1 MVDLQ
6 MHFPK
11 YEDFTLNNKTSLSF
25 SVRCGL
31 WHSLFIVVC
40 GTLLFQ
46 ACFAI
51 TVIPVIRPES
61 RLHTT
66 IQGPDEMFGARVTC
80 DVK

>member
-31 WHSLFIVVC
+31 WHSLFNVVC
-40 GTLLFQ
+40 GTLCCFKLALQSLLF
-46 ACFAI
+46 
-51 TVIPVIRPES
+51 
-61 RLHTT
+61 LL
-66 IQGPDEMFGARVTC
+66 
-80 DVK
+80 